1 MNKKTREGKAYL
13 QDGLV
18 DGSQGARARSGT
30 GVLQSSVEVLSEDS
44 ALADEDNVL
53 ATELLLQLTDESG
66 VDLVGVL
73 EEGEGDEDDDSLLA
87 AIDVDLL
94 STGDL
99 QVLQVGLE
107 VGSSVL

>member
-1 MNKKTREGKAYL
+1 MDGGEGARPGSGAGIL
-13 QDGLV
+13 DASIEVLGQDG
-18 DGSQGARARSGT
+18 
-30 GVLQSSVEVLSEDS
+30 
-44 ALADEDNVL
+44 ALADEDDVL

-73 EEGEGDEDDDSLLA
+73 KEGEGHEDDDGLLA

>member
-1 MNKKTREGKAYL
+1 MDGGEGA
-13 QDGLV
+13 GA
-18 DGSQGARARSGT
+18 GSRT
-30 GVLQSSVEVLSEDS
+30 GVLKASVEVLGQDG
-44 ALADEDNVL
+44 ALADEDDVL

-73 EEGEGDEDDDSLLA
+73 QEGEGDEDDDSLLA
-87 AIDVDLL
+87 TIDIDLL
-94 STGDL
+94 GARDL